1 MKTFLLF
8 AIAGGALFA
17 QTQPQLQLR
26 GDRFRPFTLDQ
37 MTPAQRSFAERAVSG
52 AIEGGTGGPFNVLL
66 RSPEL
71 GEGIWRYGGYIRF
84 HSTLPPKLNELASLL
99 TTRYWTAQFP
109 WYAHHRAAVQAGWS
123 ESVIAA
129 IAEGRRPTGLAPDE
143 QAVYNFC
150 VEMLK
155 TTQMSD
161 ATFNVAKERLGER
174 NLVELMGVMGYYAL
188 VSMLVNT
195 DRFPMPEG
203 IAPELKPLANPL
215 P

>member
-1 MKTFLLF
+1 MKTLLLI
-8 AIAGGALFA
+8 AISGATLLA
-17 QTQPQLQLR
+17 QAPQLQLR
-26 GDRFRPFTLDQ
+26 GDRFKPLTLDQ
-37 MTPAQRSFAERAVSG
+37 MTPAQRSFAERAASG

-71 GEGIWRYGGYIRF
+71 GEGIWRYGSYMRF

-123 ESVIAA
+123 ESLIAA
-129 IAEGRRPTGLAPDE
+129 IAEGRRPAGLAPDE
-143 QAVYNFC
+143 QVVYNFC

-161 ATFNVAKERLGER
+161 ATFNAAKERLGER
-174 NLVELMGVMGYYAL
+174 NLVELMGVMGYYAM

-195 DRFPMPEG
+195 VRFPMPDG
-203 IAPELKPLANPL
+203 VAPELKPLANPL